1 MATPIGWF
9 VHIQGMTE
17 SSVLV
22 AGEALV
28 DMFPT
33 TGGRLADVETF
44 RRAAG
49 GAPANVAV
57 GMARLGAAPLL
68 WTRLGDDPFGTH
80 LEDVLAENGVHSE
93 FIVQD
98 TDGKTAH
105 TLVADDPNADQS
117 FTFYRDGTATFAMEP
132 GTVPDEVL
140 ADIEWVHFGGV
151 MLSSEPSR
159 TAMFDLVE
167 RAQAQDC
174 LVSFDPNTRPDL
186 WPDTSDLEATTRKA
200 LEYADVVKT
209 DRDDLSFLLEDP
221 ADIAAVAATICEYG
235 PHTVLLTRGGEGA
248 YARAT
253 ADAPWGEASVE
264 HPGFDVEVVETTGA
278 GDAFFTGSIIGLRE
292 TGSLAA
298 AVEFA
303 NAVGALATTETGAMA
318 GLPDRTAVESLLDG
332 S

>member
-1 MATPIGWF
+1 
-9 VHIQGMTE
+9 MTD

-132 GTVPDEVL
+132 GTVPDEEL

>member
-1 MATPIGWF
+1 MVTPIGWF
-9 VHIQGMTE
+9 VHTQGMTE

-57 GMARLGAAPLL
+57 GMARLGSAPLL
-68 WTRLGDDPFGTH
+68 WTRLGADPFGMH
-80 LEDVLAENGVHSE
+80 LGDVLADNGVHSE
-93 FIVQD
+93 FVVRD
-98 TDGKTAH
+98 TERKTAH
-105 TLVADDPNADQS
+105 TLVADDPDADQS

-132 GTVPDEVL
+132 GTVSDEVL
-140 ADIEWVHFGGV
+140 ADVEWVHFGGV

-167 RAQAQDC
+167 RAQEQDC
-174 LVSFDPNTRPDL
+174 LVSFDPNTRADL
-186 WPDTSDLEATTRKA
+186 WPDPSDLQATTTRA

-221 ADIAAVAATICEYG
+221 ADIAGVAATISEYG

-253 ADAPWGEASVE
+253 ADAPWGAASVE
-264 HPGFDVEVVETTGA
+264 HPGFDVDVVETTGA

-292 TGSLAA
+292 TGSLAE
-298 AVEFA
+298 AVQFA

-318 GLPDRTAVESLLDG
+318 GLPDRAAVESLLDG